1 MYVQGKL
8 TDEQKDNIKAR
19 HAEMKALK
27 SELWEKSN
35 TNWWRKTLTW
45 SRIHWKGKIHAIS
58 MDYSTRQQVTTGIDS
73 GEFNVV
79 KDLA

>member
-27 SELWEKSN
+27 SEL
-35 TNWWRKTLTW
+35 
-45 SRIHWKGKIHAIS
+45 
-58 MDYSTRQQVTTGIDS
+58 
-73 GEFNVV
+73 
-79 KDLA
+79 